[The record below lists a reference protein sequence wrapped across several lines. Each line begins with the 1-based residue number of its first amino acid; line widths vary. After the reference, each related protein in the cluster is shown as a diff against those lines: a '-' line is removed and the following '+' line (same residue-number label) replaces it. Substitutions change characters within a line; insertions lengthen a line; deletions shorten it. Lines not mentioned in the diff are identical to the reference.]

1 MKNILQEALK
11 EKQDKLKNDR
21 GLVRPDKE
29 TNYRKGF
36 SKGKQQTKPF
46 KK

>member
-11 EKQDKLKNDR
+11 EKQSKLTSDR
-21 GLVRPDKE
+21 GLQRPDKE